1 MCTVHF
7 ASLIPIH
14 FYACVNPS
22 SWWNLMKCTRYIHLM
37 FYQQENLFN
46 MFGFQ
51 VPRVGSLIAT
61 HTQLNLRNKLPIFL
75 VDESKML
82 SLHSLLVLPTEKFQF
97 TVWVPATQSCTAHFT
112 SLRPSTTPFASFTPT
127 SVRPVRNLTW
137 ASFEMFGYKVLVWS
151 LEPLKPVKKYLT
163 STLWEYEG
171 GGSKR
176 DFVATFGG
184 QEYRGPY

>member
-97 TVWVPATQSCTAHFT
+97 TVWAPATQSCTAHFT

-137 ASFEMFGYKVLVWS
+137 ASFEMFGYKVLV
-151 LEPLKPVKKYLT
+151 PTV
-163 STLWEYEG
+163 
-171 GGSKR
+171 
-176 DFVATFGG
+176 
-184 QEYRGPY
+184 